1 MCDVSVRPG
10 DRFDGLRSSWDRV
23 GDVMVT
29 ADTPAEA
36 LRLAEAAAGQDPDR
50 VVPDR
55 ARPEQGH
62 ERRDPPVVGPDLP
75 DIQNLDVIVTGLSSD
90 AHTWNLVYLH
100 LLLEELGCRVTNLG
114 GCTPDEIIV
123 RECLARRP
131 DLLVIGSLNGHGA
144 QDGLRL
150 IEAIRA
156 HPALVTTPVAIG
168 GKLDVVGGSNA
179 AALLAAGFDAVFE
192 DAGGLA
198 PFRSFLHAVA
208 VRAAAPIGVR

>member
-1 MCDVSVRPG
+1 MSV
-10 DRFDGLRSSWDRV
+10 
-23 GDVMVT
+23 
-29 ADTPAEA
+29 EI
-36 LRLAEAAAGQDPDR
+36 AG
-50 VVPDR
+50 
-55 ARPEQGH
+55 G
-62 ERRDPPVVGPDLP
+62 GPDLP
-75 DIQNLDVIVTGLSSD
+75 ARTLDVIVTGLSSD

-100 LLLEELGCRVTNLG
+100 LLLEERGCRVTNLG
-114 GCTPDEIIV
+114 GCTPDDTIV
-123 RECLARRP
+123 RECLVRRP
-131 DLLVIGSLNGHGA
+131 DLLVISSVNGHGA